1 MELLLWL
8 VPGTLKKGNSKNQD
22 HKKRNI
28 LNIYIYIYIYIFF
41 LKTRTIKI
49 GTPKYIFLNKSV
61 ALKLLNC
68 IRYSLNVNNT
78 LYKLK

>member
-28 LNIYIYIYIYIFF
+28 LNIYIYIYIFF
-41 LKTRTIKI
+41 FFFENEDHKNRDT
-49 GTPKYIFLNKSV
+49 
-61 ALKLLNC
+61 
-68 IRYSLNVNNT
+68 
-78 LYKLK
+78 

>member
-28 LNIYIYIYIYIFF
+28 LNIYIYIFFF

>member
-28 LNIYIYIYIYIFF
+28 LNIYIYIYIYFF
-41 LKTRTIKI
+41 FVENEDHKNRDT
-49 GTPKYIFLNKSV
+49 
-61 ALKLLNC
+61 
-68 IRYSLNVNNT
+68 
-78 LYKLK
+78 